1 MACLRRSQ
9 RRLYA
14 AVEANRIGRGGV
26 RLMSQITG
34 LSEDTIRAGRRELH
48 QRLEGELPLVPK
60 PCGGRPLTESKS
72 PAIRAALEE
81 LLADEVAGDPMS
93 EQKWVRTSVKRL
105 TKQLKE
111 RGFQIG
117 SATVWR
123 MLKRMGFSMKLN
135 LRRRR
140 GYRPDSPERSAQFEY
155 IASKRKEYM
164 EGGLPVISIDTKKKE
179 LIGDFRNG
187 GRAWCREA
195 PKVNEH
201 DFPSWAECRA
211 VPFGIY
217 DLKRNQGY
225 VVVGT
230 SNDTSEFAVT
240 AIARWWEEQGRPFYQ
255 PVTRLLILADCGGT
269 NGCRS
274 NGWKLHIQEKLCD
287 RLGLEVT
294 VCHYPPGCSKYNPV
308 ERRLFSQISI
318 NWAGKPLRSLR
329 IMLGYIRGTST
340 ETGLAVDA
348 HLDDSTY
355 RKGQKVTREMMGR
368 LNIKSHELCPC
379 WNYTLSPR
387 TRV

>member
-1 MACLRRSQ
+1 MACLRRGQ

-26 RLMSQITG
+26 RLVSQITG
-34 LSEDTIRAGRRELH
+34 LGEDTIRAGRRELA
-48 QRLEGELPLVPK
+48 QRLQGELPQAPK

-72 PAIRAALEE
+72 PTIKAALEE
-81 LLADEVAGDPMS
+81 LLADEVGGDPMS
-93 EQKWVRTSVKRL
+93 EQKWVRGSAKRL
-105 TKQLKE
+105 AKQLKE

-117 SATVWR
+117 PSTVWR
-123 MLKRMGFSMKLN
+123 LLKRMGFSMKLN

-140 GYRPDSPERSAQFEY
+140 GYRPDSPERNAQFTY

-164 EGGLPVISIDTKKKE
+164 EAGLPVISIDTKKKE

-195 PKVNEH
+195 PEVNEH
-201 DFPSWAECRA
+201 DFPSSAECRA

-217 DLKRNQGY
+217 DLKRNRGY
-225 VVVGT
+225 VVIGT

-240 AIARWWEEQGRPFYQ
+240 SIAKWWEEQGRLFYK
-255 PVTRLLILADCGGT
+255 PATRLLILADCGGT

-274 NGWKLHIQEKLCD
+274 HGWKLHIQEKLCE

-318 NWAGKPLRSLR
+318 NWAGKPLRSLGV
-329 IMLGYIRGTST
+329 MLAYIRGTST
-340 ETGLAVDA
+340 ETGLAVGA
-348 HLDDSTY
+348 HLDDDTY
-355 RKGQKVTREMMGR
+355 RRGRKVTREELGL
-368 LNIKSHELCPC
+368 LNIKSHDLCPC

-387 TRV
+387 VPV